1 VKDIDMSTVG
11 GRIRE
16 LRRKYGMTQEE
27 LADKMFVSAKTIS
40 AYENNRNDLSADVV
54 IRLAYVLEV
63 TTDYILCGIERHKDL
78 FISEMEMLLE
88 QLKDEKLKKLALVQL
103 QAIISVQD

>member
-1 VKDIDMSTVG
+1 LEST
-11 GRIRE
+11 
-16 LRRKYGMTQEE
+16 
-27 LADKMFVSAKTIS
+27 AS

>member
-27 LADKMFVSAKTIS
+27 LADKMFVSAKTIYGPNPD
-40 AYENNRNDLSADVV
+40 YEVN
-54 IRLAYVLEV
+54 
-63 TTDYILCGIERHKDL
+63 GW
-78 FISEMEMLLE
+78 
-88 QLKDEKLKKLALVQL
+88 
-103 QAIISVQD
+103 